1 MIVIL
6 GQRFPLVG
14 FPDLSIVVRTSGTI
28 AVWKSF
34 EIAEMD
40 LSELFKADV
49 LGAPALVAVQ
59 QVEEK
64 SATVLDSKLVAAGF
78 TFGLKLGAHFSSLS
92 QAT

>member
-1 MIVIL
+1 MF
-6 GQRFPLVG
+6 GA
-14 FPDLSIVVRTSGTI
+14 SGTI

-40 LSELFKADV
+40 LSELSKADV
-49 LGAPALVAVQ
+49 LGAPALIAVQ

-64 SATVLDSKLVAAGF
+64 SATIFGSEFVAAGF

>member
-1 MIVIL
+1 
-6 GQRFPLVG
+6 
-14 FPDLSIVVRTSGTI
+14 
-28 AVWKSF
+28 
-34 EIAEMD
+34 MD
-40 LSELFKADV
+40 LSELSKADV

-64 SATVLDSKLVAAGF
+64 SATVLDCKLVAAGF